1 MHGFYCGEFSR
12 PVYFGLRTLKRE
24 ILQGA
29 TGRDALSVAIR
40 AASHLYQQPGG
51 VDLLRRFHAELQT
64 TAPSELA
71 PFFAAGVGP
80 GAPESEQDTDTTS
93 PPPAEARHERVV
105 PYGGPLNGDARAGS

>member
-12 PVYFGLRTLKRE
+12 PVYFGLRTLKQN
-24 ILQGA
+24 ILGGV

-51 VDLLRRFHAELQT
+51 AELLRNFHEELQT

-71 PFFAAGVGP
+71 PFFAAGVGQ

-93 PPPAEARHERVV
+93 PPPAEAQHERVV
-105 PYGGPLNGDARAGS
+105 HMAGR